1 MDWNWNMR
9 YSSIF
14 QEYQKFHIKKRIVR
28 KKWNKHTHRP
38 RVVWSRNYYHFV
50 FVFVNFILTVFLFHF
65 LRFFYYAN
73 SNGDD
78 TLLHIHFVHSFIY
91 NHSLLPQWLQWQFD
105 ERAIFFLLLL
115 LPLCFSLPLSQVFNS
130 RKWNRQSNQRKLL
143 WSQSWKCVVQNI
155 QQQQQHT
162 FKPTNQ
168 PTNPYTPREANN
180 F

>member
-1 MDWNWNMR
+1 M
-9 YSSIF
+9 
-14 QEYQKFHIKKRIVR
+14 IKKKKKKKCKTSGLKLKYAIFFNISRVSKIPHR
-28 KKWNKHTHRP
+28 KTNSQKEMEQTHTYIHTDQGWCGP
-38 RVVWSRNYYHFV
+38 EIV

-130 RKWNRQSNQRKLL
+130 RK
-143 WSQSWKCVVQNI
+143 
-155 QQQQQHT
+155 
-162 FKPTNQ
+162 
-168 PTNPYTPREANN
+168 
-180 F
+180 